1 MINIHTSTGENQ
13 KTSDMA
19 DPRWCF
25 SRLISSRNCLK
36 GMVII
41 KRWLKCSFRNFL
53 VQCSVTWSKYGL
65 DCHTAET
72 LKPESPIFKYILA
85 IQSDNREEMFTNSLL
100 HFSCYCE
107 QNANQPKQ
115 KNPIMWIQHHIAPFT
130 SKVML

>member
-100 HFSCYCE
+100 HLSISHVIANKMQINQNKKIQSCGF
-107 QNANQPKQ
+107 N
-115 KNPIMWIQHHIAPFT
+115 IIQHP
-130 SKVML
+130 SLPK

>member
-72 LKPESPIFKYILA
+72 LRPESPIFKYILA

-100 HFSCYCE
+100 HLSISHVIANKMQINQNKKIQSCGF
-107 QNANQPKQ
+107 N
-115 KNPIMWIQHHIAPFT
+115 IIQHP
-130 SKVML
+130 SLPK